1 MTGLGVLRDPATRTV
16 WRATAPVLAVHGGA
30 GRIVPED
37 FSAQRATTA
46 RRGIGQSLAAGMAVL
61 RDGGSAL
68 DAVVAAVL
76 VLEDDEQFNAGR
88 GAVLTA
94 TGSVEH
100 DAAVADGATRR
111 AGAVTCVSGIRNPV
125 LAARAV
131 LERTPHVL
139 MSGAGAHELARR
151 ESLTWAPADW
161 FVTARRQEQLTAFL
175 HRGPAEQESTG
186 GTVGA
191 VALDGDGHLAAA
203 TSTGGTTGQL
213 AGRIGDTPLVGAGTW
228 ADDRSCAVSA
238 TGDGEALILSAF
250 AHEVDALVRLAG
262 LSLGAAC
269 QRALSEVEA
278 RAGKG
283 GCIAVGPDGTVAMP
297 FTSAGMFRGS
307 IDATGARRIG
317 MFADDLTER

>member
-1 MTGLGVLRDPATRTV
+1 VGMVRDGCASAV
-16 WRATAPVLAVHGGA
+16 WRAIPPVLAVHGGA
-30 GRIVPED
+30 GHIVAEELG
-37 FSAQRATTA
+37 AERAAAA
-46 RRGIGQSLAAGMAVL
+46 RRGLGQSLTAGMTVL

-76 VLEDDEQFNAGR
+76 VLEEDEQFNAGK

-94 TGSVEH
+94 AGGVEH
-100 DAAVADGATRR
+100 DAAVADGAARR

-139 MSGAGAHELARR
+139 LSGAGAHELAHR
-151 ESLTWAPADW
+151 EGLASVPSDW
-161 FVTARRQEQLTAFL
+161 FVTAHRLEQLTELRLTDRTEPECA
-175 HRGPAEQESTG
+175 G

-191 VALDGDGHLAAA
+191 VALDVAGHLAAA
-203 TSTGGTTGQL
+203 TSTGGITGQL
-213 AGRIGDTPLVGAGTW
+213 PGRVGDTPLVGAGTW

-238 TGDGEALILSAF
+238 TGDGEALILSVF

-269 QRALSEVEA
+269 RRALRETEL
-278 RAGKG
+278 RAGTG
-283 GCIAVGPDGTVAMP
+283 GCVAVGPDGTVAMP
-297 FTSAGMFRGS
+297 FTSAGMFRGAV
-307 IDATGARRIG
+307 DATGVHRIG
-317 MFADDLTER
+317 VFADDLNEC

>member
-1 MTGLGVLRDPATRTV
+1 MVRNRCASAA

-30 GRIVPED
+30 GHIVPAE
-37 FSAQRATTA
+37 FSAERVATA
-46 RRGIGQSLAAGMAVL
+46 RRGLGQSLTAGMTVL

-76 VLEDDEQFNAGR
+76 ILEDDEQFNAGR

-94 TGSVEH
+94 TGGVEH

-139 MSGAGAHELARR
+139 MSGAGAQELARR
-151 ESLTWAPADW
+151 EGLTFMPTDW
-161 FVTARRQEQLTAFL
+161 FITARRREQLTGIPPSS
-175 HRGPAEQESTG
+175 RVESEFTG

-191 VALDGDGHLAAA
+191 VALDGEGHLAAA

-213 AGRIGDTPLVGAGTW
+213 AGRVGDTPLVGAGTW

-238 TGDGEALILSAF
+238 TGDGEALILSVF

-269 QRALSEVEA
+269 QRALQEVA
-278 RAGKG
+278 DRAGTG
-283 GCIAVGPDGTVAMP
+283 GCIAVGTDGTVAMP
-297 FTSAGMFRGS
+297 FTSAGMFRGAV
-307 IDATGARRIG
+307 DATSVHRIG
-317 MFADDLTER
+317 MFTEDVNKC